1 MKSKYLREIDCE
13 PDFFIRKDD
22 ERNEQFKKEIKEYGF
37 ASYETWN
44 LDITFVEFLYIMFRM
59 YDDYNCIDTHYHH
72 FEVED
77 EDWDMQKGIDYI
89 IETTKNYLITRK
101 FFDSKLDDKL
111 YDVLKK
117 LMPLMWW

>member
-59 YDDYNCIDTHYHH
+59 YDDYNCIDTHFHH

>member
-1 MKSKYLREIDCE
+1 
-13 PDFFIRKDD
+13 
-22 ERNEQFKKEIKEYGF
+22 
-37 ASYETWN
+37 
-44 LDITFVEFLYIMFRM
+44 MFRM